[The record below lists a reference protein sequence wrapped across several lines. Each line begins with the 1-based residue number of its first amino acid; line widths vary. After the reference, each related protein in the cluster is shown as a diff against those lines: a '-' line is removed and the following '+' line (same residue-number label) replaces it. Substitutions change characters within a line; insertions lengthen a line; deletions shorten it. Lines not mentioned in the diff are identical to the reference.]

1 MDAEEVRLAVVI
13 PERETVSESFLVSHI
28 EGLFRD
34 PEVIW
39 GSPRPL
45 YSDSGESVLGGVLAV
60 TATGLG
66 RLLRMGTQRAQG
78 SIGQRLPD
86 AVYSRLMARFLR
98 RAGVEVVLAEYGP
111 TAAAI
116 MRACTISQTPLVVH
130 FHGYDA
136 YRKETLT
143 EMRGPYQRLFDI
155 ACRVVAVSNHML
167 EQLVKLG
174 CPAEKLVCNPCGVNV
189 GQFEGAR
196 PAEAEPL
203 FLALGR
209 FVEKK
214 GPLLTLRAFAQV
226 EKEEPRAR
234 LVMIGEGP
242 LRDRCVDFARE
253 LGVGPKVDFPGAVE
267 HAEVAA
273 WMLRARCFVQHS
285 LRADDGDSEGTP
297 VAVLEASSCG
307 LPVVSTRHT
316 GIVDAVVDSKG
327 GFLVEEGDVDGMA
340 RRMLRLAREPELAQE
355 MGAVAREHV
364 QARYSSQRS
373 LGRLRSVVL
382 DAARRDRREG

>member
-116 MRACTISQTPLVVH
+116 MRACTISETPLVVH

-355 MGAVAREHV
+355 MGAVA
-364 QARYSSQRS
+364 AP
-373 LGRLRSVVL
+373 
-382 DAARRDRREG
+382 